1 MACRC
6 WAQASVR
13 EKWRAAAQRSQARLT
28 RGASTPGYAADGS
41 EFNSTNPTDA
51 ESESARSDEQTA
63 IQGIVQNMLRHRK

>member
-1 MACRC
+1 MRADRPLEHGSS
-6 WAQASVR
+6 AGSVVSLD
-13 EKWRAAAQRSQARLT
+13 ALRS
-28 RGASTPGYAADGS
+28 GASTPGYAADGS